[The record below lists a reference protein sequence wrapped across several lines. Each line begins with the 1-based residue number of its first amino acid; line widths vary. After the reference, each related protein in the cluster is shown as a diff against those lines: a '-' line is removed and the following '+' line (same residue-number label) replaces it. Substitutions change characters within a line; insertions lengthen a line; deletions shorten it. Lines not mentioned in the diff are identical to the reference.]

1 MISPENFRK
10 YVNILPIIWDFLI
23 SQYQNSITKGQKL
36 QGLQVLQAS
45 AKIGLKLRRI
55 LTAGLRPK

>member
-1 MISPENFRK
+1 MISPENFQK
-10 YVNILPIIWDFLI
+10 YVSALPIIWDSSIF
-23 SQYQNSITKGQKL
+23 QYQNSIAEGQKL
-36 QGLQVLQAS
+36 QGFQVLQAS

>member
-1 MISPENFRK
+1 MISPKNFRK
-10 YVNILPIIWDFLI
+10 YVNILPIIWDFPI

-36 QGLQVLQAS
+36 QGFQVLQAS